1 MNRRS
6 SPGLGQWLTV
16 SLMVVF
22 IIFLFWKLYQ
32 FTQFQMFMPAGL
44 TIAGVDVGGLTREE
58 AGDLLT
64 ERYLRA
70 PVTVF
75 HRDTAIQI
83 DPVDAEFQLDLSTML
98 SEADFERSQ
107 QDFWSGFWGFLWGRP
122 VAVNMVELRATHN
135 RDALRDVL
143 ELIASSLDQSPQ
155 PPQPVPA
162 AMSFQYGAPGMR
174 TDIEAS
180 LPDVENALYRAI
192 NREATLVVDE
202 IEAERPDIQLLARLM
217 VNHLQEFS
225 GIASVFIM
233 DLETGQEISY
243 QANVAMSGMDM
254 LKLPI
259 TLEAYTVL
267 ESPLT
272 ISQTSLIDNTLVQP
286 GNTAANQLLTVIA
299 GRNDLFAGVDMVTA
313 DMQRLGLVDTF
324 IVAPYEQA
332 PRATLRTRETPANQ
346 NNELYANPDP
356 VMQTTAEDMGTLL
369 AMLYYCARDGGG
381 ALRAMYGEAL
391 TQAECQEII
400 ETMQRNQIGSLIE
413 EGVPPDVRIAHR
425 HGWINDTH
433 GDAAIVYSPNGD
445 YVVVIFMFKPDWLEW
460 ELSSPLIAQLSR
472 AAYNFFNFDQPYLDG

>member
-32 FTQFQMFMPAGL
+32 FTQFQTFMPAGM
-44 TIAGVDVGGLTREE
+44 TIAGVDVSGLTRDE

-70 PVTVF
+70 PVTIF
-75 HRDTAIQI
+75 HLDTAIQI
-83 DPVDAEFQLDLSTML
+83 DPVDAEFQLDLPAML

-122 VAVNMVELRATHN
+122 VNVNMIELRATHN
-135 RDALRDVL
+135 RDTLRDVL
-143 ELIASSLDQSPQ
+143 DLIASSLDQPAQ

-162 AMSFQYGAPGMR
+162 AMSFQYGEPGTK
-174 TDIEAS
+174 TDVEAS

-192 NREATLVVDE
+192 NREANLIVDR

-217 VNHLQEFS
+217 VNQLQEFG

-243 QANVAMSGMDM
+243 QGDVAVSGMDM

-267 ESPLT
+267 EPPLT
-272 ISQTSLIDNTLVQP
+272 VSQTSLISNTLIQP

-299 GRNDLFAGVDMVTA
+299 GKNDLFAGADIVTA

-324 IVAPYEQA
+324 MVAPYDEA
-332 PRATLRTRETPANQ
+332 PRTTLRTRETPANQ
-346 NNELYANPDP
+346 NGELSANPDP
-356 VMQTTAEDMGTLL
+356 LMQTTAEDMGTLL

-381 ALRAMYGEAL
+381 ALRAVYEEAL
-391 TQAECQEII
+391 TQAECQQII

-413 EGVPPDVRIAHR
+413 EGVPPEVRLAHR

-433 GDAAIVYSPNGD
+433 GDAGIVYSPNGD
-445 YVVVIFMFKPDWLEW
+445 YVVVIFMFKQDWLEW
-460 ELSSPLIAQLSR
+460 EVSSPLIAQLSR
-472 AAYNFFNFDQPYLDG
+472 ATYNFFNFDQPFLDG